1 MSISIELFNNTI
13 SQNLTNTELKRV
25 YKNLDYITLD
35 KIDRAID
42 GLQKLINCKSKVPF
56 IDFGICLNLETV
68 VNKENLGYV
77 NMYPVVYNFSSAAFK
92 SSVSY
97 PIPKPHTYN
106 NRTYNMVDGCLVTH
120 NNTKICGLWR
130 GKQLQYRHLYMN
142 WLITQLTNLKSLL
155 TTNTST

>member
-1 MSISIELFNNTI
+1 MSISSELFNNTI
-13 SQNLTNTELKRV
+13 SQNLTNTELKGI
-25 YKNLDYITLD
+25 YENLDYITLD

-77 NMYPVVYNFSSAAFK
+77 NMYPIVYNFSSAAFK
-92 SSVSY
+92 YSVSY
-97 PIPKPHTYN
+97 PIPKPKKYKN
-106 NRTYNMVDGCLVTH
+106 KDCCLWT
-120 NNTKICGLWR
+120 